1 MATYTYLVMRKST
14 LRANATCKHVKATL
28 CFWNWFYFDQ
38 DVMDFIT
45 TVGFEPLPVEM
56 RERLVSRLNAD
67 VKCHGVPAY
76 NPDFCST
83 DAASS
88 SRKRLVEVYVLS
100 ALTGSALLCLLGYV
114 THSGRC
120 SNSADLNSR
129 VDSVPTAEAMELEL
143 PEAAPIGH
151 GAAGAM

>member
-1 MATYTYLVMRKST
+1 M
-14 LRANATCKHVKATL
+14 
-28 CFWNWFYFDQ
+28 
-38 DVMDFIT
+38 
-45 TVGFEPLPVEM
+45 
-56 RERLVSRLNAD
+56 
-67 VKCHGVPAY
+67 PAY
-76 NPDFCST
+76 NSDFCST

-88 SRKRLVEVYVLS
+88 SRKRLVEVESNSATAHLFSVTSTSVAPYQVYVLS